1 MIVFHGHQN
10 THTPCSCDICDGEW
24 VAPKTALPHLPRGF
38 GRELQVYGVE
48 VGFYPEIPR
57 LPQIE
62 KSFMVYRNEAVAPK
76 TALPHLPKGFGCELQ
91 VNGVEVGFYPKIP
104 RLPQIA
110 K

>member
-1 MIVFHGHQN
+1 MVYRN
-10 THTPCSCDICDGEW
+10 EA
-24 VAPKTALPHLPRGF
+24 VALKTALPHLPRGF
-38 GRELQVYGVE
+38 GRELQVNGVV

-62 KSFMVYRNEAVAPK
+62 KSFMVYRNEVVASK
-76 TALPHLPKGFGCELQ
+76 TALPHLPRDFGCELQ
-91 VNGVEVGFYPKIP
+91 VNGVEVGFYPEIT